1 MSLTVF
7 VILWDS
13 IKLLHYKREYGRG
26 RQSIVQSRDIGLN
39 NFSVDCKK
47 TINGLFIGI
56 FALLLTIISII
67 LYFIYMEKEAKI
79 AIIISEI
86 TQVSLLVPSLFVI
99 IAIFITLKKSGYKY
113 RNQQKMCY
121 NSLLTI
127 VGLAGVYLYGL
138 YSIIA
143 LITLKEKTYVNIISL
158 FIQIFSIIESTL
170 QSGLIINGL
179 KMHSEDILNLKNKP
193 GRSLITLLILL
204 NLCMWLSENMRF
216 KNYDMNIIQM
226 DYYGIVFWSTVNR
239 ILSPLSIFFRFHAS
253 ICLSDIWKILYME

>member
-47 TINGLFIGI
+47 AINGLFFGI

-138 YSIIA
+138 YSTIA

-158 FIQIFSIIESTL
+158 FIQIFSIIESSSS
-170 QSGLIINGL
+170 QRRHIS
-179 KMHSEDILNLKNKP
+179 
-193 GRSLITLLILL
+193 
-204 NLCMWLSENMRF
+204 F
-216 KNYDMNIIQM
+216 
-226 DYYGIVFWSTVNR
+226 V
-239 ILSPLSIFFRFHAS
+239 
-253 ICLSDIWKILYME
+253 